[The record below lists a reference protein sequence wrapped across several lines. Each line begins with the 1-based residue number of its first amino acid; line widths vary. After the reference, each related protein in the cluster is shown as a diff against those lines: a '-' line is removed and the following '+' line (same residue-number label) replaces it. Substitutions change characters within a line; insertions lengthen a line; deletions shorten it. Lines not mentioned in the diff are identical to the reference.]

1 MRILVIGIHPDDIE
15 FCCGGTVALAV
26 KQGHE
31 VVMADLTD
39 GGASSNGTIEER
51 AREAETAAGILGV
64 SERVNLGFADTEIQS
79 ENLEQARSVVN
90 CIRRYRPELVLAP
103 HRKDTHPDH
112 VSGGILVERAVYLS
126 GIHGFRTPEPHWA
139 VPGVLRYMGR
149 LEFEPDLIADITS
162 TYDIR
167 LRSIQAHQSQ
177 IGGGNDRN
185 STPINSAEFLPM
197 LEARAITYGFKIGVK
212 YGEPFQSL
220 KPLSFNNFNLFDT
233 RSAP

>member
-1 MRILVIGIHPDDIE
+1 MRILVFGIHPDDIE

-31 VVMADLTD
+31 IVMADLTD

-51 AREAETAAGILGV
+51 VREAEIATGILGV

-79 ENLEQARSVVN
+79 ENLEQARTVVN

-112 VSGGILVERAVYLS
+112 ISGGILVERAIYLS

-139 VPGVLRYMGR
+139 VPGALMYMGR
-149 LEFEPDLIADITS
+149 LEFEPDLIVDITS

-167 LRSIQAHQSQ
+167 LRSIQAHQTQ
-177 IGGGNDRN
+177 IGDGGDQK
-185 STPINSAEFLPM
+185 STPINSVEFLPM
-197 LEARAITYGFKIGVK
+197 LEARARTYGFKIRVK

-220 KPLSFNNFNLFDT
+220 KPLPLKNFDIFNT
-233 RSAP
+233 

>member
-1 MRILVIGIHPDDIE
+1 MRILVFGIHPDDIE

-26 KQGHE
+26 KLGHE

-39 GGASSNGTIEER
+39 GGASSNGTIEQR
-51 AREAETAAGILGV
+51 AREAETAAEILGV
-64 SERVNLGFADTEIQS
+64 GERVNLGFADTEVQS
-79 ENLEQARSVVN
+79 ESLEQARTVVN

-112 VSGGILVERAVYLS
+112 ISGGILVERAIYLS

-139 VPGVLRYMGR
+139 VPAALMYMGR
-149 LEFEPDLIADITS
+149 SEFEPDLIVDITS

-167 LRSIQAHQSQ
+167 LRSIQAHQTQ
-177 IGGGNDRN
+177 IGGGDDRN
-185 STPINSAEFLPM
+185 STPINSVEFLPL
-197 LEARAITYGFKIGVK
+197 LEARARTYGFKIGVK

-220 KPLSFNNFNLFDT
+220 RPLPLKNFDMLG
-233 RSAP
+233 S